1 MKKYQFI
8 NKNLIRVKSRGRL
21 IAFAIFAC
29 IVGFWLIAFLGSK
42 GILDLAILL
51 NPCGMKQRY
60 GLPCPTCGFTTV
72 AIVFIQGRI
81 LQAFYIQP
89 AGAILYTV
97 SIISGF
103 LALFTAVFGVYFRF
117 LDRFFRQVHVK
128 YIILALVVIVV
139 AGWAVT
145 LSRALAAGR

>member
-1 MKKYQFI
+1 MGKYQFI
-8 NKNLIRVKSRGRL
+8 NKNKLSLRGRL
-21 IAFAIFAC
+21 IAFAIFGCVA
-29 IVGFWLIAFLGSK
+29 GFWLIAYLASK
-42 GILDLAILL
+42 GIINLGILI

-60 GLPCPTCGFTTV
+60 GLPCPTCGMTTA
-72 AIVFIQGRI
+72 AIAFVQGHI

-89 AGAILYTV
+89 AGAMLYIL

-103 LALFTAVFGVYFRF
+103 LALFIGVFGVYFRF

-128 YIILALVVIVV
+128 YIILALLVMLA

-145 LSRALAAGR
+145 LSRAFAAR